1 MITVAVLN
9 IVVVFLAFFARFKN
23 WEFLLKISFGL
34 LFVFLALRYDYG
46 NDYPGYLKDF
56 MRLSF
61 SDFTSYS
68 KTTHFEPGWTFLCY
82 LFRPFGVKGFFAMT
96 AVLALFNCVVYYRF
110 IKRYVPPAYYWLAVF
125 LYVFTPELMLIHASA
140 MRQSVAISLFLIAI
154 GFLQKKNVIGYF
166 ICIGIAT
173 LFHLSALIL
182 RPVFLLGMFNWKI
195 NKATAA
201 GLLASYIVFVFMGKV
216 LKEPITNFIATYFQK
231 YAVYNSQSGIEI
243 GTGMGLMFYTLLFVL
258 ILWYEQYQTRE
269 NAIVFKLAV
278 VSYLLLPVSLIIM
291 ILGRS
296 AMYFQPATIAVIP
309 MVFANIKNV
318 IIRYTVMFALIAI
331 TLLSFNGFF
340 HSKVWV
346 KKFGTYQTI
355 FSSQELYR

>member
-1 MITVAVLN
+1 MITVATLN

-46 NDYPGYLKDF
+46 NDYQAYLKDF

-82 LFRPFGVKGFFAMT
+82 LFRPLGAKGFFAMT

-110 IKRYVPPAYYWLAVF
+110 IKRYVPSAYYWLAVF
-125 LYVFTPELMLIHASA
+125 LYVFNPYFMLVHASA
-140 MRQSVAISLFLIAI
+140 MRQSVAISLFLLAVD
-154 GFLQKKNVIGYF
+154 FLYKKNAIGYF
-166 ICIGIAT
+166 ICIGLAALI
-173 LFHLSALIL
+173 HLSALIL
-182 RPVFLLGMFNWKI
+182 LPVFLLGMFNWKI

-201 GLLASYIVFVFMGKV
+201 GLLASYIAIIFMGEV
-216 LKEPITNFIATYFQK
+216 FREPVANFIATYFER
-231 YAVYNSQSGIEI
+231 YAVYNAQIGAEI
-243 GTGMGLMFYTLLFVL
+243 GTGMGLLFYTLLFIL

-278 VSYLLLPVSLIIM
+278 VSYLLLPVSIIIM
-291 ILGRS
+291 ALGRCT
-296 AMYFQPATIAVIP
+296 MYFQPVTIVVLP
-309 MVFANIKNV
+309 MVFANMKNV
-318 IIRYTVMFALIAI
+318 IVRYAVMFALIAI

-340 HSKVWV
+340 HSKVWE

-355 FSSQELYR
+355 FSSQELY